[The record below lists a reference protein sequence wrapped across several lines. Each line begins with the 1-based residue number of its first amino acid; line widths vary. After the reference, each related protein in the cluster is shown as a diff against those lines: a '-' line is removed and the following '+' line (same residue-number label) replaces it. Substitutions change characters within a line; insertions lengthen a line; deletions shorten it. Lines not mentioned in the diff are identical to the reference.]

1 MKTMQLYEIDAA
13 IRDVLDGMVDPETGE
28 VSDDALALL
37 EDLSLQR
44 QDKIEGIALYY
55 KNLTADA
62 AAIKVEEEALRKR
75 RQSAES
81 HAARLRRFLSEFMPG
96 EKLETAKVK
105 IGWRNAPSVFIHDEA
120 QFVDWAANG
129 HDEFLSF
136 KPPSVNKT
144 AIKDAIKSGK
154 IVEGAEIVTRPS
166 IQVK

>member
-62 AAIKVEEEALRKR
+62 AAIKAEEEALRKR

-81 HAARLRRFLSEFMPG
+81 HAARLKHYLSDFMPG

-105 IGWRNAPSVFIHDEA
+105 IGWHKSTAVMVANEADFIRAAPKDYLTYK
-120 QFVDWAANG
+120 D
-129 HDEFLSF
+129 
-136 KPPSVNKT
+136 PTVNKT
-144 AIKDAIKSGK
+144 AIKEALAAGK
-154 IVEGAEIVTRPS
+154 EVPGAELITNMNL
-166 IQVK
+166 QVK